1 MIEWFG
7 ICCLG
12 VAVVVL
18 GSVGHLSGSIDRIVY
33 DRFLLWRPAPV
44 SSGIAIV
51 QIDNASIDRLGR
63 WPWPRSVHAQLLDAL
78 AKAHPAA
85 IVYDVLFTEPEASDA
100 QFAKAIALTPT
111 YLPLLL
117 SSQASDGSRSATLP
131 VPALAKAAAALGH
144 INLEVD
150 PDGIVRSVALFE
162 GDAGMR
168 WPQLVVPVYRA
179 LADGALKAAL
189 VTRPARDGLGIAAGE
204 GASAAAAL
212 SPTTDERRFLIPFSR
227 LSGDYASVSATSL
240 LAGDVPPDALRGK
253 IVFIGATASGL
264 FDRFATPVSGELG
277 PLPGVLIHA
286 NVLDAL
292 FTGREIE
299 PARAGWVCAAAI
311 VPLAALLAG
320 FLFLSPWRSL
330 LLTAGL
336 CAAVTAASAALL
348 YGARVWMSPVPA
360 IAGLVAVYPLWN
372 WRRLEMT
379 MSYLRRELQ
388 RLADEPYLLP
398 EAPAGHDGLAA
409 SSHHH
414 ARREPV
420 KRGAYRKPGSKPGG
434 EFGGDVLE
442 RQIALM
448 AQASQ
453 RVQDMKR
460 FVWDSLNS
468 VPEPIFVTDRR
479 GIVLIANHAARAHCA
494 GLGAPAPEGRPMQEA
509 LAGLT
514 FVKPIDDDADAES
527 FARAHWP
534 ALLDPTQQAC
544 ARLLERGIEVRD
556 ANERDHLLRCATCTN
571 AHGEAT
577 GWIAGL
583 VDVTAL
589 HAAERHREDA
599 LRLLSHDMRSPHA
612 SILAL
617 VETERARVESERTRE
632 LLARIERYAERALTL
647 ADDFVQLA
655 RAESQA
661 YVLEPVSL
669 IELVI
674 DASDEVWP
682 QAHAKQIQLDTRIG
696 DEPHWICVDRSL
708 MTRALVN
715 VLANAVKYSPPQTQI
730 TCMVNGDAAGKRV
743 RCTIRDQGY
752 GIPEEQQRH
761 LFERFRRFQSP
772 GQPSVNGTGLGMAF
786 VKTVV
791 TRHGGHVDVDS
802 ASGKGTAFTMTLPAF
817 DDTAPEAT

>member
-1 MIEWFG
+1 MGADLRQRALRIARLRRPVGRRFIVEWLA
-7 ICCLG
+7 ICCVG
-12 VAVVVL
+12 IAVVAL
-18 GSVGHLSGSIDRIVY
+18 GSAARLSASVDRIVY
-33 DRFLLWRPAPV
+33 DRFLLWRPLPTAPDIV
-44 SSGIAIV
+44 IV
-51 QIDNASIDRLGR
+51 QIDNRSVARIGR
-63 WPWPRSVHAQLLDAL
+63 WPWPRSVHAALLDAL
-78 AKAHPAA
+78 ARSQPAA

-100 QFAKAIALTPT
+100 AFARAIARTPT

-117 SSQASDGSRSATLP
+117 GPAAPDGSRSATPP
-131 VPALAKAAAALGH
+131 VPVLAQAAAALGH
-144 INLEVD
+144 INFEVD
-150 PDGIVRSVALFE
+150 PDGIVRSVARFE
-162 GDAGMR
+162 GDAATR

-179 LADGALKAAL
+179 LASGALTTVPAA
-189 VTRPARDGLGIAAGE
+189 RAASDASDASNATPTH
-204 GASAAAAL
+204 GAEAESV
-212 SPTTDERRFLIPFSR
+212 DEARFLIPFSR
-227 LSGDYASVSATSL
+227 LSARYARVSAASV
-240 LAGDVPPDALRGK
+240 LAGDVPAGALRGK

-292 FTGREIE
+292 VNGREIE
-299 PARAGWVCAAAI
+299 PVRAPWVFAAALL
-311 VPLAALLAG
+311 PLAALLTG
-320 FLFLSPWRSL
+320 LLFLSPWRSL

-336 CAAVTAASAALL
+336 CAAVSAASAALL
-348 YGARVWMSPVPA
+348 YGARLWMSPVPA
-360 IAGLVAVYPLWN
+360 IAGLVAVYPLWS

-398 EAPAGHDGLAA
+398 EAPA
-409 SSHHH
+409 S
-414 ARREPV
+414 V
-420 KRGAYRKPGSKPGG
+420 PGPRGG

-448 AQASQ
+448 ARASQ
-453 RVQDMKR
+453 RLQDMKR
-460 FVWDSLNS
+460 FVWDSLNG

-479 GIVLIANHAARAHCA
+479 GVVLIANHAAHAHLA
-494 GLGAPAPEGRPMQEA
+494 ELDAPAPEGRA
-509 LAGLT
+509 IRAVLDGLS
-514 FVKPIDDDADAES
+514 FVKTIDDDADADA

-534 ALLDPTQQAC
+534 ALLDPARPGH

-556 ANERDHLLRCATCTN
+556 AHERDHLLRCAACTN
-571 AHGEAT
+571 AQGEAT

-589 HAAERHREDA
+589 HAAERQREDA

-617 VETERARVESERTRE
+617 VETERARIESERTRE
-632 LLARIERYAERALTL
+632 LLARIERYAERALML

-661 YVLEPVSL
+661 YVLEPVSMG
-669 IELVI
+669 ELVI

-682 QAHAKQIQLDTRIG
+682 QAHAKRIQLDTQIG
-696 DEPHWICVDRSL
+696 DAPDWICVDRSL

-715 VLANAVKYSPPQTQI
+715 VLGNAIKYSPPDTTI
-730 TCMVNGDAAGKRV
+730 TCTIGTAGSPARV

-752 GIPEEQQRH
+752 GIPESEQQH

-772 GQPSVNGTGLGMAF
+772 GQPSASGTGLGMAF

-791 TRHGGHVDVDS
+791 TRHGGQVEVDS
-802 ASGKGTAFTMTLPAF
+802 APGRGTALTLWLPVH
-817 DDTAPEAT
+817 DDAALPDEP